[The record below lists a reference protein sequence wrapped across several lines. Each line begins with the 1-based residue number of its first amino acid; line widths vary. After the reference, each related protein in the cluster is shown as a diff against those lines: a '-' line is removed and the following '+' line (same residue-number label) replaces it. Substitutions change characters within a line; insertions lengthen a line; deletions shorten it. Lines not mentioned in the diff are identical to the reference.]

1 MELEQARKRAEE
13 LRAVIEK
20 NNRLYYDQDAPEL
33 EDYEYDAL
41 TRELKAIEAEYP
53 QLITPE
59 SPTQRVG
66 GTASSKFSKVA
77 HAVKM
82 ESLQDAF
89 SYDELRDFDARV
101 REAGIAPRYVVEAK
115 IDGLSVSLEY
125 ENGRLVRGSTRGD
138 GLVGE
143 DVTENLATIRDI
155 PKTLPEGAPEFLE
168 VRGEVYMPHEAF
180 LALKEEQEL
189 QDKAP
194 FKNPRNAAAGSL
206 RQKDAKITAARGLSI
221 FVFNLQQVRGRSFA
235 RHSETL
241 DFLRQMGFPVSP
253 RYRVFS
259 SIEEAIREIEAIGQ
273 MRGQLAYDIDGA
285 VIKVDDL
292 AARESLGST
301 NKFPRWAIAFKYPP
315 EVKETVLR
323 AVEVSVGRTGVLTPT
338 AVFDPV
344 FLAGTSVSR
353 ASLHNEDIIRSLDL
367 RIGDTIQVRKA
378 GDIIPE
384 VIGVARHA
392 LDADPYRMP
401 DVCPSCGA
409 PVVHLQEEA
418 ALRCVN
424 PECPAQ
430 SLRNL
435 IHFASRNAMAIDGLG
450 EAVAVQLTD
459 RGLVRTVADLYTL
472 SMDQL
477 LTLDKFKEKS
487 AQNLLNAI
495 QGSKGNNLDKLVF
508 GLGIRNIGDKAAAQ
522 LAEHFGTMQA
532 LARATEEEIAAID
545 GIGAIMAQSV
555 TEFFAK
561 EGTQDLLQR
570 LSALGVNMDWHGEK
584 KGTALAGMT
593 LVVTGTLPHLS
604 RQEAEALIVRN
615 GGKASGSVSKK
626 TAYLVAGEAAGSKLT
641 KAQSLGVPVI
651 DEAELY
657 RLVGQ
662 EPAES

>member
-1 MELEQARKRAEE
+1 MEQKRDNVSEE
-13 LRAVIEK
+13 MRTLVDTL
-20 NNRLYYDQDAPEL
+20 NRWAHEYYVLDAPTVS
-33 EDYEYDAL
+33 DAEYDKL
-41 TRELKAIEAEYP
+41 YSRLQQLERESGVRLFD
-53 QLITPE
+53 
-59 SPTQRVG
+59 SPTRRVG
-66 GTASSKFSKVA
+66 GEPVKAFARHEHIARLYSLDKAVTEDELNAFFTRVGKVA
-77 HAVKM
+77 ENPA
-82 ESLQDAF
+82 
-89 SYDELRDFDARV
+89 YT
-101 REAGIAPRYVVEAK
+101 VEYK
-115 IDGLSVSLEY
+115 FDGLTMCLTY
-125 ENGRLVRGSTRGD
+125 EGGRFVRATTRGN
-138 GLVGE
+138 GAVGE
-143 DVTENLATIRDI
+143 DVTAQVLTIKSYPLSI
-155 PKTLPEGAPEFLE
+155 SYKGTLE
-168 VRGEVYMPHEAF
+168 VKGEAVIRLSVLDAYNKTAAEP
-180 LALKEEQEL
+180 LKN
-189 QDKAP
+189 A
-194 FKNPRNAAAGSL
+194 RNAAAGAVRNL
-206 RQKDAKITAARGLSI
+206 DPAVTASRKPEILFYDVNYMSDPVLSS
-221 FVFNLQQVRGRSFA
+221 Q
-235 RHSETL
+235 
-241 DFLRQMGFPVSP
+241 
-253 RYRVFS
+253 
-259 SIEEAIREIEAIGQ
+259 EEAVAFLEREGFKTFHHVRLCKTPQEVFDAIDEID
-273 MRGQLAYDIDGA
+273 MTRKTIDVLTDGA
-285 VIKVDDL
+285 VVKVNDF
-292 AARESLGST
+292 AVREELGYT
-301 NKFPRWAIAFKYPP
+301 DKFPRWAIAFKYPP

-459 RGLVRTVADLYTL
+459 RGLVRTVADLYIL

>member
-1 MELEQARKRAEE
+1 
-13 LRAVIEK
+13 
-20 NNRLYYDQDAPEL
+20 
-33 EDYEYDAL
+33 
-41 TRELKAIEAEYP
+41 
-53 QLITPE
+53 
-59 SPTQRVG
+59 
-66 GTASSKFSKVA
+66 
-77 HAVKM
+77 M

-89 SYDELRDFDARV
+89 SYEELREFDARV
-101 REAGIAPRYVVEAK
+101 REANILPAYVVEEK

-392 LDADPYRMP
+392 MDAAPYRMP

-561 EGTQDLLQR
+561 EGTQDLC
-570 LSALGVNMDWHGEK
+570 SACPPWGSIW
-584 KGTALAGMT
+584 
-593 LVVTGTLPHLS
+593 TGTVK
-604 RQEAEALIVRN
+604 RRARRW
-615 GGKASGSVSKK
+615 
-626 TAYLVAGEAAGSKLT
+626 
-641 KAQSLGVPVI
+641 PV
-651 DEAELY
+651 
-657 RLVGQ
+657 
-662 EPAES
+662 